1 MTSSYDVIVVGGGPA
16 GCTTATLVASAG
28 HKVIL
33 LEREKTSQFQ
43 IGESLMPGTY
53 WTFDRLGML
62 DRLRK
67 SAFPKKHSVQFY
79 GRSGKASS
87 PFYFRDTNSHESSM
101 TWQVLRS
108 ELDQMM
114 LDNARDHG
122 VEVVEGAMVLD
133 VLFESDVGGDEVR
146 GEVARAAAAGI
157 RATGVKAKMPDGL
170 ERSFGAP
177 VTVDA
182 TGQSALI
189 ARRLKITEVDST
201 LKKASIYT
209 HLKGG
214 RRDEGIDAGATLIM
228 QTDEANSWFWYI
240 PLPDDQVSVGVVGSL
255 DYLLQDRDGGAQEI
269 FEQELSIC
277 TAMKER
283 IDGATQL
290 FPVKVTK
297 DFSYRADRIAG
308 DGWLLVGD
316 AFGFLDPIYSSGVYL
331 ALKSGEMAADAICD
345 CLGTGDFTAEAL
357 GRFGPEF
364 VTGMESVR
372 KLVYAFY
379 TKDFSFGEFLKR
391 HPECREGI
399 IDILSGDLYKDGV
412 SRIFEP
418 MSEMCDLPDAI
429 SLEAARR

>member
-1 MTSSYDVIVVGGGPA
+1 MSPGFDVIVAGGGPA
-16 GCTTATLVASAG
+16 GCTTATLVAAAG
-28 HKVIL
+28 HKVVL
-33 LEREKTSQFQ
+33 FEREKTSQFQ

-53 WTFDRLGML
+53 WTFERLGML

-67 SAFPKKHSVQFY
+67 SAFPKKYSVQFY
-79 GRSGKASS
+79 GSSGKASS
-87 PFYFRDTNSHESSM
+87 PFYFRDTNPHESSM

-133 VLFESDVGGDEVR
+133 VLFESDVASDDETR
-146 GEVARAAAAGI
+146 GARAIGG
-157 RATGVKAKMPDGL
+157 RATGVVAKMPDGAR
-170 ERSFGAP
+170 RSFSAP

-189 ARRLKITEVDST
+189 SRRLRISEVEPT

-209 HLKGG
+209 HFEGG
-214 RRDEGIDAGATLIM
+214 RRDEGIDEGATLVM
-228 QTDEANSWFWYI
+228 HTDKADSWFWYI
-240 PLPDDQVSVGVVGSL
+240 PLPDDRVSVGVVGSL
-255 DYLLQDRDGGAQEI
+255 DYLLQDRDGGAGEV
-269 FEQELSIC
+269 FDQELTIC
-277 TAMKER
+277 ALMRER
-283 IDGATQL
+283 LDGARQL

-308 DGWLLVGD
+308 DGWVLVGD

-345 CLGTGDFTAEAL
+345 SLDNRDFAAEAL
-357 GRFGPEF
+357 GKFGPEF
-364 VTGMESVR
+364 VTGMEAVR

-379 TKDFSFGEFLKR
+379 TKDFSFAEFLKR
-391 HPECREGI
+391 YPECREGI

-418 MSEMCDLPDAI
+418 MSEMCDLPDDV
-429 SLEAARR
+429 SLETARR